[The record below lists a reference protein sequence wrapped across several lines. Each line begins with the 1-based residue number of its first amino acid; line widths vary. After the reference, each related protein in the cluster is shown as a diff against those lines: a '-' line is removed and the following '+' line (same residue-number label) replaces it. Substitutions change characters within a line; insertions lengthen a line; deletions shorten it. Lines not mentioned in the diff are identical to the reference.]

1 MKTVREVSV
10 NELVAEDLSI
20 EEDTVI
26 FPETRSAI
34 IGNLD
39 KLTSEA
45 VGKYEK
51 IGEVG
56 DGGMKRVIKA
66 RDKDT
71 ARNLAMALLSEQDET
86 GAQSSR
92 FVREARITAN
102 LEHPNIVPIHDIG
115 VRKDGTPYFTMKF
128 LEGETLA
135 RLLMN
140 IAKDVTGYREKYN
153 IQHLLRIFLSICN
166 AVEFAHSKGIAH
178 LDLKPDNIQIGDY
191 GEVLVLDWGLAK
203 LIDAPED
210 ELNSDTDRR
219 MADPAADMDM
229 EKTLDGEIKGT
240 PGFMA
245 PEQASGENSSRDEK
259 TDIYALGAILYTILS
274 LARPIPKKNVNEAL
288 KDTIEGNI
296 IPIQERVPGRKIPKP
311 LIAVV
316 GKAMALKKEDRYD
329 SVAEI
334 KNEIDAFLGGFVT
347 KAEGAS
353 LIRHCELMIKRNKLT
368 SAFIALFLGALL
380 VVAGLLTL
388 FQTKRTAQWD
398 ELADVTPTSR
408 EQFANDWIPVKGN
421 WGFNKGKIIALPGK
435 GNSFILFLKKK
446 VQGNIAVEFD
456 AEIPDKRDLSPSADL
471 SVILDGSLEH
481 PKDVGYYM
489 QLGGIDN
496 TSAIIQKRG
505 GFISTINFSLQ
516 ACRKYRVRAEKV
528 DDTLKLYCDG
538 VPLLSVRDIF
548 YLQGGRVGLYTFGKG
563 KVFSN
568 IAIYRRGV
576 PELVPPTI
584 EGDAF
589 YRESR
594 SADNASDKI
603 KFLELARKAYSK
615 VYESHPNSKL
625 GAQALLKRAYV
636 SGELPGRE
644 NFLSALRDTVLLHNT
659 RDTLELMLL
668 EGELYFR
675 GNDLVKAYA
684 AFAKAI
690 DDYPGSAISTAA
702 TLMSA
707 MTPAHSERMC
717 PELRQNF
724 WRLCAE
730 NDKSPVLR
738 CANRNLRSLDF
749 LRGLRFKLVDCSD
762 NKIFS
767 LAPLK
772 GMPLEKLDCA
782 GNEITSLVPLK
793 GMNLVS
799 LECHDNKKL
808 SDISAIAGMRLKTL
822 SLSGCDSITS
832 LEPISKCVA
841 LERLTVP
848 AKFADSPIIKALPNL
863 KYLNTK
869 WDAWKTTKDEFFE
882 K

>member
-1 MKTVREVSV
+1 
-10 NELVAEDLSI
+10 
-20 EEDTVI
+20 
-26 FPETRSAI
+26 
-34 IGNLD
+34 
-39 KLTSEA
+39 
-45 VGKYEK
+45 
-51 IGEVG
+51 
-56 DGGMKRVIKA
+56 
-66 RDKDT
+66 
-71 ARNLAMALLSEQDET
+71 
-86 GAQSSR
+86 
-92 FVREARITAN
+92 
-102 LEHPNIVPIHDIG
+102 
-115 VRKDGTPYFTMKF
+115 MKF

-135 RLLMN
+135 KLLMK
-140 IAKDVTGYREKYN
+140 IAQDATGYREKYN
-153 IQHLLRIFLSICN
+153 IQRLLRIFLSICN

-178 LDLKPDNIQIGDY
+178 LDLKPENIQIGDY

-245 PEQASGENSSRDEK
+245 PEQAAGENSSRDEK
-259 TDIYALGAILYTILS
+259 TDIYAIGAMLYTILS
-274 LARPIPKKNVNEAL
+274 LARPIPKKTVNEAL

-296 IPIQERVPGRKIPKP
+296 IPIQDRVPGRKIPKP

-316 GKAMALKKEDRYD
+316 GRAMALKKEDRYG

-334 KNEIDAFLGGFVT
+334 KTEIDAFLGGFVT
-347 KAEGAS
+347 KAEEAS
-353 LIRHCELMIKRNKLT
+353 LVRRCDLMIRRNKLT
-368 SAFIALFLGALL
+368 SAFVALFFGTLL
-380 VVAGLLTL
+380 VVVGLLAL

-398 ELADVTPTSR
+398 ELPNITPMSQ
-408 EQFANDWIPVKGN
+408 EQFAKEWIPVQGN
-421 WGFNKGKIIALPGK
+421 WGYVKGKIIALPGK
-435 GNSFILFLKKK
+435 GNSFILFLKNK
-446 VQGNIAVEFD
+446 VRGNIAMEFD
-456 AEIPDKRDLSPSADL
+456 AEIPDKRDLAPSADL
-471 SVILDGSLEH
+471 SVILDGSIEH
-481 PKDVGYYM
+481 PKKVGYFM

-505 GFISTINFSLQ
+505 GFISTIKFSLQ
-516 ACRKYRVRAEKV
+516 AGRKYRVRVEKV
-528 DDTLKLYCDG
+528 NETLKLYCDG
-538 VPLLSVRDIF
+538 ALLLSVRDIF
-548 YLQGGRVGLYTFGKG
+548 YLQSGRIGLYTFGKG

-568 IAIYRRGV
+568 MKIYKRGV

-594 SADNASDKI
+594 AAVKQSEKI

-615 VYESHPNSKL
+615 VYESHPRSKL
-625 GAQALLKRAYV
+625 GAKALLKRAYV

-644 NFLSALRDTVLLHNT
+644 NFMSALRDTVLLH
-659 RDTLELMLL
+659 DTSASLDLMLL
-668 EGELYFR
+668 EGELYFK

-684 AFAKAI
+684 TFAKAI
-690 DDYPGSAISTAA
+690 DNYPDLAISTAA
-702 TLMSA
+702 TLMSS
-707 MTPAHSERMC
+707 MTPARSKRMC

-738 CANRNLRSLDF
+738 CADSNLLSLDF
-749 LRGLRFKLVDCSD
+749 VRGLRFSLLDCSD
-762 NKIFS
+762 NKIIS
-767 LAPLK
+767 LSPLE
-772 GMPLEKLDCA
+772 GMPLKKLDCA
-782 GNEITSLVPLK
+782 GNEITSLEPLRGVK
-793 GMNLVS
+793 LVS
-799 LECHDNKKL
+799 LECHDNKVL
-808 SDISAIAGMRLKTL
+808 TDISAIAGMRLKTL

-832 LEPISKCVA
+832 LDPISKCVT

-848 AKFADSPIIKALPNL
+848 AKFADSPILKALPNL